1 MAGSQCCA
9 APKHPHECSHQA
21 LPQRGRAG
29 SCHSGAKAGAL
40 PTLTLQHR
48 REGRKEAVRP
58 PPPGLPSIEVLK
70 TENAALSRK
79 PGRDALCTG
88 RNGVLRRVPNRS
100 VH

>member
-1 MAGSQCCA
+1 M
-9 APKHPHECSHQA
+9 
-21 LPQRGRAG
+21 
-29 SCHSGAKAGAL
+29 
-40 PTLTLQHR
+40 
-48 REGRKEAVRP
+48 RP
-58 PPPGLPSIEVLK
+58 PPPGLPSIEELK